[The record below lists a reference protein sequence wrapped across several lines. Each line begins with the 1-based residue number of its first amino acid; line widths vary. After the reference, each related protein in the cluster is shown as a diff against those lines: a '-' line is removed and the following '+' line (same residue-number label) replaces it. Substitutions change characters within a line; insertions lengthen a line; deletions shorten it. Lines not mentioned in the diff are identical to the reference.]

1 MPSISDR
8 LKEARELLGLSQQAI
23 ADKCGI
29 AARSQRNYESGE
41 RSPDAVYLA
50 AIAAVGV
57 DIRYVV
63 TGERDY
69 TPPPSMSAEELTMLN
84 YFRDASPEVRRAA
97 LGALLGASVITKGPN
112 VIQNSAGEHAKHYG
126 DIHGGIKID
135 KRKRG

>member
-8 LKEARELLGLSQQAI
+8 LKEARELLGLSQQAV

-50 AIAAVGV
+50 AVAAIGV

-69 TPPPSMSAEELTMLN
+69 TPPS
-84 YFRDASPEVRRAA
+84 
-97 LGALLGASVITKGPN
+97 
-112 VIQNSAGEHAKHYG
+112 
-126 DIHGGIKID
+126 
-135 KRKRG
+135 